1 MFNFDRT
8 DLQRF
13 AVAAVGAFILS
24 TTAVTAAVGP
34 AMAVEP
40 VSTSHSQTGVAGEVR
55 A

>member
-13 AVAAVGAFILS
+13 AVAAVAAIIFS

-34 AMAVEP
+34 GHAVGASQTQLAVE
-40 VSTSHSQTGVAGEVR
+40 AR